1 LSVSEI
7 RVSGF
12 EAGDRSRMDVVSLH
26 PGDTRCR
33 DGLSASSELP
43 RRKSAGVR
51 RRGQRFADKR
61 MRRYST
67 LADPVVVDDLVSN
80 RQNMKAV
87 AKAGLRDCRPRPR
100 RPCDYRI
107 RAI

>member
-1 LSVSEI
+1 
-7 RVSGF
+7 
-12 EAGDRSRMDVVSLH
+12 MDVVSLH

-67 LADPVVVDDLVSN
+67 PTRPWSTTWSATGRTRRRRRKRVAAIAGLVLGDLVITEHAPSE
-80 RQNMKAV
+80 
-87 AKAGLRDCRPRPR
+87 
-100 RPCDYRI
+100 
-107 RAI
+107 